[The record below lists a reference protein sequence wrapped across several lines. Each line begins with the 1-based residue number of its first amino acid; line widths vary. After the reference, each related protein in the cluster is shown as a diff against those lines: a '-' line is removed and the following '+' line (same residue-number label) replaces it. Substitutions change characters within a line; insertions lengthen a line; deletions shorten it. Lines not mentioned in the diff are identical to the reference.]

1 MFIYFSVTLPGLES
15 SGVVDLY
22 VIQSI
27 TSNVVPV
34 FACADFPPRPC
45 FIDELM
51 GCRAATSH
59 STTLYRNVSLRCF
72 LRSCSV

>member
-1 MFIYFSVTLPGLES
+1 
-15 SGVVDLY
+15 VVLTCIMLY

-45 FIDELM
+45 FIDELI
-51 GCRAATSH
+51 GGSIWLHVHIYLPGIC
-59 STTLYRNVSLRCF
+59 N
-72 LRSCSV
+72 

>member
-1 MFIYFSVTLPGLES
+1 MFIYISVTLSGLES

-51 GCRAATSH
+51 ERESWH
-59 STTLYRNVSLRCF
+59 
-72 LRSCSV
+72 